1 MRVHSRTRPRGDG
14 GSFWTSYSDMM
25 AGLMLVFALVMV
37 FSIFQ
42 LGELEKL
49 KGAELMEK
57 ENLLNEQEDL
67 MLVQRDE
74 LELKQATLDNQSA
87 QLAAAMAA
95 LNLNQT
101 ELDARNL
108 QLQALQA
115 QIDSAQASLLAQQ
128 LLLTDKESELTT
140 AQGLLASQQTLMNQQ
155 QEKLENLVGVRS
167 RIIEDLRDELRK
179 ASLDVTVDAQTGAIA
194 LKGAVLFDVNKSTLT
209 SGGMQLLNSFIP
221 VYVRTLLAQS
231 NSEYVAEIMIEGH
244 TDTDG
249 TYLDN
254 LRLSQDRAYAVTQY
268 CLQDGFGGLNAQER
282 ELLRKIMTA
291 NGRSWS
297 NPIYQTDGSVN
308 MEASRRVEFK
318 FRLKDAEMISEM
330 SAIME
335 GQ

>member
-42 LGELEKL
+42 LGELERL
-49 KGAELMEK
+49 KSAELTEK

-67 MLVQRDE
+67 LLAQRNE
-74 LELKQATLDNQSA
+74 LDLKQITLDDQSE
-87 QLAAAMAA
+87 QLASAVAA
-95 LNLNQT
+95 LGINQA

-115 QIDSAQASLLAQQ
+115 QIDSAQANLLAQQ
-128 LLLTDKESELTT
+128 QQLADKEGELAA
-140 AQGLLASQQTLMNQQ
+140 AQSLLSDQQMLMSQQ
-155 QEKLENLVGVRS
+155 QEKLDKLIGVRS

-179 ASLDVTVDAQTGAIA
+179 ASLDVTVDVQTGAIT
-194 LKGAVLFDVNKSTLT
+194 LKGAVLFEVNKSTLT
-209 SGGMQLLNSFIP
+209 PGGMNLLDSFIP
-221 VYVRTLLAQS
+221 VYVRTLLAQG

-268 CLQDGFGGLNAQER
+268 CLQDGFGGLTAQER
-282 ELLRKIMTA
+282 ELLRNIMTA

-297 NPIYQTDGSVN
+297 NPIYQADGSVN